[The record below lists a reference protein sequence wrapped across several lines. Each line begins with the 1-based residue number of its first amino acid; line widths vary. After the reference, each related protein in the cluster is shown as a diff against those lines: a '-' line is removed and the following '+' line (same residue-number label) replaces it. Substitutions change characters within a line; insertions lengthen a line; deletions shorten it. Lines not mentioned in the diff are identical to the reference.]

1 MRKMKMQFK
10 RSAMFALMIIMFIYF
25 EIHSCTKD
33 APLAPQPEG
42 SSADNLIYRAMGIY
56 FTDQQTGWAI
66 GYNGTIMKTTDGGET
81 WIGMTVDYGDFRDV
95 QFLDDDRGW
104 LAGKD
109 GAFYRTSDGGGS
121 WDRIVSSGYPADED
135 FSNVCFQGDT
145 LGFVQG
151 LLGVYRTEDGGE
163 EWKNYWLPFV
173 PYKGAWDMSFVND
186 REGYLLGTQWME
198 QDPVLLYFTTD
209 GGLTWRGVFGA
220 RSSVLIGMLTITFV
234 GEGTGWAG
242 GGAIMKTSDGG
253 QTWETQL
260 NPAVVRKFFFLDE
273 QRGFAVG
280 GTSVVKTVDGGS
292 SWIDISPDDERVR
305 DLRNAYFFDEN
316 AGWAIGLGHE
326 VTEGSSIFQNSVLL
340 KTTDGGANWTIWEYS
355 FDISRINSE
364 SAESD

>member
-1 MRKMKMQFK
+1 MQLKKSVLFV
-10 RSAMFALMIIMFIYF
+10 LMIIIFIYL
-25 EIHSCTKD
+25 EIHSCTED

-42 SSADNLIYRAMGIY
+42 SVADNLIYRAMDIY
-56 FTDQQTGWAI
+56 FMDRQTGWAI

-81 WIGMTVDYGDFRDV
+81 WVGMTVDSGDFRDV
-95 QFLDDDRGW
+95 QFLDKDRGW

-109 GAFYRTSDGGGS
+109 GAFYRTSSGGAI
-121 WDRIVSSGYPADED
+121 WDRVVSSGYPEDED
-135 FSNVCFQGDT
+135 FSNVWFQGDT
-145 LGFVQG
+145 LGFIQG

-163 EWKNYWLPFV
+163 EWNNYWLPFV

-198 QDPVLLYFTTD
+198 PDPVLLYLTTD

-220 RSSVLIGMLTITFV
+220 RSSILTGVLTITFV

-242 GGAIMKTSDGG
+242 GGVIMKTTDSG

-260 NPAVVRKFFFLDE
+260 DPAVVREFFFLDE
-273 QRGFAVG
+273 QCGFAIG
-280 GTSVVKTVDGGS
+280 GTSAVKTVDGGS

-305 DLRNAYFFDEN
+305 DLRAAYFFDEN
-316 AGWAIGLGHE
+316 TGWVIGLGQE

-340 KTTDGGANWTIWEYS
+340 KTTDGGASWTLWEYS
-355 FDISRINSE
+355 FDISQINSE
-364 SAESD
+364 ITESDYE